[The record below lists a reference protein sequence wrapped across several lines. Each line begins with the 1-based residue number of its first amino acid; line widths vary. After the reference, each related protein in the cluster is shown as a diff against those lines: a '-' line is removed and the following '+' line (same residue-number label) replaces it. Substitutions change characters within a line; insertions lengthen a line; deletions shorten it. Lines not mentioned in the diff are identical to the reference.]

1 MAVPGERIHSLADQ
15 TARFERAKAEDNRRY
30 LDISEVYDGS
40 YLSGKRVLLV
50 GASRGLGFTLLQQ
63 LVADGAVVL
72 ATCRKATDELVAFRA
87 SGNTEAVHIIEKVEV
102 QDMTA
107 ITAMAE
113 QVEGPIDYVL
123 HNAGYF
129 PDGQDT
135 LDNLADQEGL
145 KQIDICAMGPL
156 RVVSALKKA
165 GKLSGAKVCIITS
178 QAGSAEWRKVQ
189 NADKGGDYGHHMS
202 RAACNI
208 AGVLMS
214 EELRGTGVPVS
225 MLHPGFNRTEMT
237 AKFQEIWDKEG
248 AVEPT
253 EGAKRVLYEMGKI
266 SMETT
271 GNFVNCED
279 GLAIPW

>member
-1 MAVPGERIHSLADQ
+1 MAAPSERTHSLADQ

-30 LDISEVYDGS
+30 LNISEVYDGS

-63 LVADGAVVL
+63 LVADGAIVL
-72 ATCRKATDELVAFRA
+72 ATCRKANQALSDLAKVEDGHR
-87 SGNTEAVHIIEKVEV
+87 IIENVEV
-102 QDMTA
+102 QDMVA
-107 ITAMAE
+107 VTAMAE

-208 AGVLMS
+208 AGVLMA

-248 AVEPT
+248 AVEPS